1 LDYGFFIQLTEGTFM
16 KPATMLKTLLAAVLI
31 VALGVTFSAAGEVP
45 KKFKMAAMF
54 ASGIENAW
62 ARALVDSFENLKA
75 QKYDGL
81 EMSLDY
87 TENVWGEKTLATME
101 AYAESGEYDVILMHS
116 SATDE
121 VEQLMKNYPDTM
133 FVVTGSGNKALG
145 DNMYL
150 LYMHVHE
157 PSYLIGMIA
166 GAMTKTNT
174 LGLVGLFPADDVND
188 QVHAFRAGAK
198 SMNDKVKLKVS
209 FIESWYDP
217 AKASEAA
224 NAQIAAGADLI
235 FQLGE
240 SFEVCKQKN
249 IPCFGNYVDLSKVAP
264 KVVPTSTIAKWEP
277 HLKYLISQWKEH
289 KKTGKPYNAPKE
301 KVWFSM
307 AQGGSDLAPYHVFD
321 KSIPAEVKEKVAQAK
336 ADIISGKLKV
346 KLDMSLPKSD

>member
-1 LDYGFFIQLTEGTFM
+1 MKAGIGFKILMT
-16 KPATMLKTLLAAVLI
+16 AVLI
-31 VALGVTFSAAGEVP
+31 LALGVSFASAGEVP

-87 TENVWGEKTLATME
+87 TENVWGEKTLSTME
-101 AYAESGEYDVILMHS
+101 AYAEAGEYDVILMHS

-121 VEQLMKNYPDTM
+121 VEQLMDKYPDTM
-133 FVVTGSGNKALG
+133 FVVTGSGNNPLG
-145 DNMYL
+145 KNMYL

-166 GAMTKTNT
+166 GAMTKSNT

-198 SMNDKVKLKVS
+198 AINDKVKLKVS

-249 IPCFGNYVDLSKVAP
+249 VPCFGNYVDLSSVAP
-264 KVVPTSTIAKWEP
+264 KVVPTSTVAKWEP
-277 HLKYLISQWKEH
+277 HIKYLIEQWKEH
-289 KKTGKPYNAPKE
+289 KKSGKPYDAPKE

-307 AQGGSDLAPYHVFD
+307 AQGGSDLAPYHGFD
-321 KSIPAEVKEKVAQAK
+321 GVIPAEVKAKVAKVK
-336 ADIISGKLKV
+336 ADIMSGKFKV
-346 KLDMSLPKSD
+346 KLDMSMPQSD

>member
-1 LDYGFFIQLTEGTFM
+1 MKAANTLKILLT
-16 KPATMLKTLLAAVLI
+16 AVLI
-31 VALGVTFSAAGEVP
+31 LALGASVSMAGEVP

-81 EMSLDY
+81 EMILDY
-87 TENVWGEKTLATME
+87 TENVWGEKTLATIE
-101 AYAESGEYDVILMHS
+101 AYAESGDYDVILMHS

-121 VEQLMKNYPDTM
+121 VEQLMNKYPDTM
-133 FVVTGSGNKALG
+133 FVVTGSGNNPLG
-145 DNMYL
+145 KNMYL

-166 GAMTKTNT
+166 GAMTKSNI

-198 SMNDKVKLKVS
+198 SVNDKIKLKIS

-240 SFEVCKQKN
+240 SFEVCKQKS
-249 IPCFGNYVDLSKVAP
+249 IPCFGNYVDLSSVAP
-264 KVVPTSTIAKWEP
+264 KVVPTSTVAKWEP
-277 HLKYLISQWKEH
+277 HIKYLIEQWKEH
-289 KKTGKPYNAPKE
+289 KKTGKPYAAPKD

-307 AQGGSDLAPYHVFD
+307 AQGGSDLAPYHSFD
-321 KSIPAEVKEKVAQAK
+321 QTIPADVKAKVAKVK
-336 ADIISGKLKV
+336 ADIISGKFKV
-346 KLDMSLPKSD
+346 KLDMSMPQSD

>member
-1 LDYGFFIQLTEGTFM
+1 MKAGIGFKILMT
-16 KPATMLKTLLAAVLI
+16 AVLI
-31 VALGVTFSAAGEVP
+31 LALGVSFASAGEVP

-62 ARALVDSFENLKA
+62 ARALVDSYENLKA

-87 TENVWGEKTLATME
+87 TENVWGEKTLSTME
-101 AYAESGEYDVILMHS
+101 AYAESGKYDVILMHS

-121 VEQLMKNYPDTM
+121 VEQLMNKYPDTM
-133 FVVTGSGNKALG
+133 FVVTGSGNNPLG
-145 DNMYL
+145 KNMYL

-166 GAMTKTNT
+166 GAMTKSNT

-198 SMNDKVKLKVS
+198 AINDKAKLKVS

-240 SFEVCKQKN
+240 SFEVCKQKSV
-249 IPCFGNYVDLSKVAP
+249 PCFGNYVDLSSVAP
-264 KVVPTSTIAKWEP
+264 KVVPTSTVAKWEP
-277 HLKYLISQWKEH
+277 HIKYLIEQWKEH
-289 KKTGKPYNAPKE
+289 KKSGKPYDAPKE

-307 AQGGSDLAPYHVFD
+307 AQGGSDLAPYHDFD
-321 KSIPAEVKEKVAQAK
+321 GVIPAEVKAKVAQVK
-336 ADIISGKLKV
+336 ADIMSGKFKV
-346 KLDMSLPKSD
+346 KLDMSMPQSD